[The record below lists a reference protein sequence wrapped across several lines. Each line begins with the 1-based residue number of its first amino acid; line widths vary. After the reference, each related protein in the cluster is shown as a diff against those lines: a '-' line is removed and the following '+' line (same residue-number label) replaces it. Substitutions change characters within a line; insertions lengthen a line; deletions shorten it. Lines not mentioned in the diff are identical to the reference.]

1 MPHRRDL
8 LLVVGGGGAS
18 SPSDDLVQRVTDATG
33 LVVER
38 TSLAGFLRSH
48 RSGDGVV
55 AVWLFTPHLGRP
67 DAAVYEAVGRLE
79 EWHVP
84 GVLTCGGLPGGAG
97 SAVAGGVV
105 TGPVEAGQATLA
117 ALLRAAANQGIVT
130 RALTAEA
137 KLLRSQQVGVAD
149 QFDKLDEELR
159 MAVKI
164 QREFLP
170 KALPTPAEAAFHA
183 MWRPAGYVGGD
194 IYDVSQLD
202 EHHYGLFLA
211 DAVGHGVPA
220 ALMTIYIKQSMRT
233 REVTPGRGPGYRLLG
248 PGEAL
253 ATLNRAMIELDAG
266 AASLGTAVYG
276 VLDVRTQ
283 RLTLAKAGHPAP
295 LLLHADGR
303 TAWLESDGAM
313 LGILPDEAFEE
324 VAFEL
329 SRGDRLLIYSDGF
342 EVAFPQSD
350 GGRLAN
356 TQYTDEFAA
365 LRDGDGA
372 AAVRLLDDKV
382 DASAGSLNQ
391 RDDLTLICMT
401 ALADA
406 AGAGEAADV
415 DGARRAA

>member
-1 MPHRRDL
+1 MPHRHDL
-8 LLVVGGGGAS
+8 LLIVGGDGAS
-18 SPSDDLVQRVTDATG
+18 SRSDELVERVTDETG
-33 LVVER
+33 LGVER
-38 TSLAGFLRSH
+38 TTLAGFLRS
-48 RSGDGVV
+48 RRAGDGVV
-55 AVWLFTPHLGRP
+55 AVWLFTPHLDRS

-79 EWHVP
+79 EWHIP
-84 GVLTCGGLPGGAG
+84 GVLTCGGLPGGGG

-105 TGPVEAGQATLA
+105 AGPVEAGQATLA
-117 ALLRAAANQGIVT
+117 ALLRAAANQGTVT

-170 KALPTPAEAAFHA
+170 KALPSPAEAAFHA

-233 REVTPGRGPGYRLLG
+233 REVTPGRGRGYRLLG

-295 LLLHADGR
+295 LMLHADGR
-303 TAWLESDGAM
+303 SEWLEPDGAM
-313 LGILPDEAFEE
+313 LGILPDEAFED
-324 VAFEL
+324 VSL
-329 SRGDRLLIYSDGF
+329 DLCRGDRLLIYSDGF
-342 EVAFPQSD
+342 ELAFPQGD

-365 LRDGDGA
+365 LRGGDGA

-391 RDDLTLICMT
+391 RDDLTLVCMT
-401 ALADA
+401 ALTDASVA
-406 AGAGEAADV
+406 AGDAGATRQAA
-415 DGARRAA
+415 